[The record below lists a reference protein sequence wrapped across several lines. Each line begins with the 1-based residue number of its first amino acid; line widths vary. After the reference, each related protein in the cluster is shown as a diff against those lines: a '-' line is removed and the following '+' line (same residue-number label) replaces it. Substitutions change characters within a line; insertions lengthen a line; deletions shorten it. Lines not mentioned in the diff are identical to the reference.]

1 MNRCNKHPI
10 QQVSCPWSSMLLVAA
25 AILFTTSSL
34 NAQQRR
40 GITLPQPS
48 IEELKPFSGLP
59 TQEEILSTKV
69 DEKIKQIVDQLDSP
83 AFTRREEAAKQL
95 VSENISRR
103 QICKILSG
111 NDLSLEQRHRLVDW
125 LRNDLI
131 TTPHA
136 AIGIGV
142 RRTRNEII
150 IDNLIENLPATEV
163 LEYGDQ
169 IIGLDG
175 LPINQWTQFY
185 QSISSRKPGDKVT
198 LTIKRSFEPDE
209 KDDSGE
215 LEVRELDFDIIL
227 GSDEFLLNRDGTK
240 QVNSFVKGALAIDM
254 KTIVNR
260 YGPKIVHIQS
270 EETSQSDFE
279 TTQLKINKQ

>member
-1 MNRCNKHPI
+1 
-10 QQVSCPWSSMLLVAA
+10 MLAAA
-25 AILFTTSSL
+25 AILFTTSNL

-40 GITLPQPS
+40 GTILPQHS
-48 IEELKPFSGLP
+48 IEELEPFSGLP
-59 TQEEILSTKV
+59 TQEEISSTKV
-69 DEKIKQIVDQLDSP
+69 DAKIRQIVDQLDSP
-83 AFTRREEAAKQL
+83 AFARREEAAKQL
-95 VSENISRR
+95 VAENISRR
-103 QICKILSG
+103 QICKILSE
-111 NDLSLEQRHRLVDW
+111 NDLSLEQRHRLVNY
-125 LRNDLI
+125 LRHDLL

-142 RRTRNEII
+142 RSSSSNII
-150 IDNLIENLPATEV
+150 VDNLIENLPATEV
-163 LEYGDQ
+163 LELGDQ
-169 IIGLDG
+169 IISLDG
-175 LPINQWTQFY
+175 LAINQWTQFY

-209 KDDSGE
+209 KNDSRE

-227 GSDEFLLNRDGTK
+227 GSDEYLLKRDGTK
-240 QVNSFVKGALAIDM
+240 QVNPFVKGALAKDM

>member
-10 QQVSCPWSSMLLVAA
+10 QQASCAWSSMLLVAA

-59 TQEEILSTKV
+59 TQEEISSTRV
-69 DEKIKQIVDQLDSP
+69 DEKIKQIVAQLDSP

-95 VSENISRR
+95 VAENISRR

-125 LRNDLI
+125 LRNDLN

-136 AIGIGV
+136 AIGISV
-142 RRTRNEII
+142 RSTRKVII
-150 IDNLIENLPATEV
+150 IDHFVENLPAAEV
-163 LEYGDQ
+163 LERGDQ
-169 IIGLDG
+169 IIRLDG
-175 LPINQWTQFY
+175 VSINNFDQFR

-198 LTIKRSFEPDE
+198 ITIKRSFESEE
-209 KDDSGE
+209 KDDSRE

-227 GSDEFLLNRDGTK
+227 GSDEYLLNRDGTK
-240 QVNSFVKGALAIDM
+240 QVNPFVKGALAIDM

-279 TTQLKINKQ
+279 ATQLQINKQ

>member
-1 MNRCNKHPI
+1 
-10 QQVSCPWSSMLLVAA
+10 MLLVAA

-69 DEKIKQIVDQLDSP
+69 EEKIKQIVDQLDSP

-131 TTPHA
+131 TIPHA

-142 RRTRNEII
+142 RRISSKII

-163 LEYGDQ
+163 LEHGDQ

-209 KDDSGE
+209 KDDSRE

-227 GSDEFLLNRDGTK
+227 GSDEYLLNRDGTK
-240 QVNSFVKGALAIDM
+240 QVNPFVKGALAIDM

-270 EETSQSDFE
+270 EETSESDFE

>member
-1 MNRCNKHPI
+1 
-10 QQVSCPWSSMLLVAA
+10 MLLVAA

-59 TQEEILSTKV
+59 TQEEISSTKV

-83 AFTRREEAAKQL
+83 AFTRREEATKQL
-95 VSENISRR
+95 VAENISRR
-103 QICKILSG
+103 QICKVLSG

-125 LRNDLI
+125 LRNDLN

-136 AIGIGV
+136 AIGISV
-142 RRTRNEII
+142 RSTRKVII
-150 IDNLIENLPATEV
+150 IDHFVENLPAAEV
-163 LEYGDQ
+163 LERGDQ
-169 IIGLDG
+169 IIRLDG
-175 LPINQWTQFY
+175 VSINNFDQFR

-198 LTIKRSFEPDE
+198 ITIKRSFESEE
-209 KDDSGE
+209 KDDSRE
-215 LEVRELDFDIIL
+215 PEVRELDFDIIL
-227 GSDEFLLNRDGTK
+227 GSDEYLLNIDGTK
-240 QVNSFVKGALAIDM
+240 QVNPFVKGALAIDM